1 MVLSEGEKENVF
13 TTLLMLLD
21 IEFSR
26 CFAFFILALKL
37 KRENEKVRAGQV
49 SIAQGLLLFSQPLSL
64 STYDEAAEKSRFPNG
79 NIWRAFG
86 ESSSRA
92 FLSPRKQLSI
102 TFTSVSG
109 KAFAFQ
115 GFEESF
121 RYVRR

>member
-1 MVLSEGEKENVF
+1 MVLSEGEKENVL

-64 STYDEAAEKSRFPNG
+64 STYDEAAE
-79 NIWRAFG
+79 
-86 ESSSRA
+86 
-92 FLSPRKQLSI
+92 
-102 TFTSVSG
+102 
-109 KAFAFQ
+109 
-115 GFEESF
+115 
-121 RYVRR
+121 